1 MTDESIRPSE
11 DPLSV
16 FISSKQDDEL
26 SRAKAL
32 TIETVES
39 YPGMKEHRP
48 HQTPMDR
55 FRSSGRSR
63 RIARQGRIHR
73 K

>member
-26 SRAKAL
+26 SRARAL

-39 YPGMKEHRP
+39 
-48 HQTPMDR
+48 
-55 FRSSGRSR
+55 
-63 RIARQGRIHR
+63 
-73 K
+73 